1 MRKIIIAIA
10 CVLLLLIKVSAAS
23 PEYER
28 QGYTVDLE
36 TTNLEYSLGRIE
48 KNSII
53 REIVKVANELDE
65 PLTLKEARST
75 CECIQAYVA
84 PQIVEKG
91 ELFEVRVAFN
101 TIGMNQGD
109 IDEIVYIMT
118 GNSNYELIRLVIS
131 ATVVATK

>member
-1 MRKIIIAIA
+1 MRKITIAIA
-10 CVLLLLIKVSAAS
+10 CVLLLLIKVSTAS

-53 REIVKVANELDE
+53 REIVKVVNELDE

-75 CECIQAYVA
+75 CECIQVYVE

-91 ELFEVRVAFN
+91 ELFEVKVAFN

-109 IDEIVYIMT
+109 IDEIAYIMT
-118 GNSNYELIRLVIS
+118 GNRNYELIRLVIS
-131 ATVVATK
+131 ATVVDTK